1 MSIDHEAPLT
11 GRRARAPIQL
21 HLGLA
26 LFFLGVAPA
35 VPAAAYMLL
44 YGVPWMLLALASFV
58 AIVVATVSAY
68 RGASTALRVLTAIAL
83 AWAAFY
89 LFSAIVG
96 AGGMELIVLGLATL
110 ILAGV
115 ALLVSPR
122 VGQWQAERRGDH
134 AAASGA

>member
-1 MSIDHEAPLT
+1 MSIDHEAPPT
-11 GRRARAPIQL
+11 GRRPRVPIQL

-26 LFFLGVAPA
+26 LLFLGVAPA

-44 YGVPWMLLALASFV
+44 YGVLWMLLAIASFV

-68 RGASTALRVLTAIAL
+68 RGARTALRVLTAIAL
-83 AWAAFY
+83 AWASFY

-96 AGGMELIVLGLATL
+96 AGGMELILLALAILT
-110 ILAGV
+110 LAGA

-134 AAASGA
+134 AASGA